1 MASRFYV
8 TTPIYYINDVPHLGT
23 AYTTIAAD
31 VLCRYHRL
39 RGHESRMLTGTDEH
53 GLKIQR
59 AAEARGVAPGAHA
72 DEIAAVFRATWPKL
86 GCAPDDFIRTSEP
99 RHKKAVQ
106 ELWSRIKARGD
117 IYLGHYEGL
126 YCVGCEAY
134 YTEKDLEQPGN
145 VCPLHKKPAES
156 VKEESYFFRLSRYG
170 DALLDYYKRNPTF
183 VQPASRL
190 NEVTSFVREGLQD
203 LSVSRT
209 TFQWGIPVPD
219 DPKHVMY
226 VWFDALANYMTAL
239 REPEDNTR
247 FWPADVHLVGKDIL
261 RFHAVYWP
269 AFLLS
274 AGYSEA
280 ELPRQVFA
288 HGFLTYSGQKMSKT
302 LRNTISPVDVA
313 VALSEAAATAVPGG
327 PGAAAGAPQVGV
339 DVVRYCLMRAISFGQ
354 DGDFSLQD
362 VLSRYGS
369 ELGNALGN
377 LLNRVLPFAD
387 EVPAKGAPGPLEEE
401 LAGAHRQ
408 AAAAAAAAL
417 DANQP
422 TRALD
427 AIWTVIAAANL
438 YIDRAAPWVA
448 KKTDPARLG
457 TIIATL
463 IEQLEA
469 ISVMISP
476 VMPVVAGRMREQLGL
491 PPIAFEEGS
500 DRWPMALPA
509 RAPGEKLRRGSPI
522 FPRLEK
528 EKEAELLARFA
539 PPRPDAEPAKADS
552 GAKAAPAAKADSGAK
567 AAPAAKADSGAKAA
581 PETTAAPAANGGA
594 EAPSPARQ
602 GKGPVAFDD
611 FARLDL
617 RIGVVAS
624 AERVKKKDRLL
635 DLRVDTGDGAPR
647 RIISGIAASYAPEEL
662 VGKRV
667 VVICNLPPRDFGKG
681 LVSEG
686 MLLTAEVEG
695 RVRTI
700 TVEDAAPGTPVL

>member
-59 AAEARGVAPGAHA
+59 AAEARGIAPGAHA
-72 DEIAAVFRATWPKL
+72 DEIAAAFRATWPKL

-99 RHKKAVQ
+99 RHKKGVQ
-106 ELWSRIKARGD
+106 ELWRRIQARGD

-134 YTEKDLEQPGN
+134 YTEKDLQQPGN
-145 VCPLHKKPAES
+145 ICPLHNRPAES
-156 VKEESYFFRLSRYG
+156 VKEESYFFRLSSYA
-170 DALLDYYKRNPTF
+170 DALLDFYKRNPTF

-302 LRNTISPVDVA
+302 LRNTISPVEVA
-313 VALSEAAATAVPGG
+313 DAISEAAAAALPGG
-327 PGAAAGAPQVGV
+327 PAAAAGAPPVGV

-354 DGDFSLQD
+354 DGDFGLQD
-362 VLSRYGS
+362 VLSRYAS

-377 LLNRVLPFAD
+377 LLNRVLPFAE
-387 EVPAKGAPGPLEEE
+387 EVPEKGEPGPLEAEV
-401 LAGAHRQ
+401 ASAQRQ
-408 AAAAAAAAL
+408 ASSAATAAF

-427 AIWTVIAAANL
+427 AIWTAIAAANL
-438 YIDRAAPWVA
+438 YVDKAAPWAA
-448 KKTDPARLG
+448 KKADPRRLG

-476 VMPVVAGRMREQLGL
+476 VMPVVADRMRDQLGL
-491 PPIAFEEGS
+491 PPIAPEVGH
-500 DRWPMALPA
+500 DQWPFNPPV
-509 RAPGEKLRRGSPI
+509 RKPGGKLRRGSPI

-528 EKEAELLARFA
+528 ATEAELLARFA
-539 PPRPDAEPAKADS
+539 PPPTDAAPPQPDAGATPAPE
-552 GAKAAPAAKADSGAK
+552 AKAAPAASAPPAADAAPEAAGGAG
-567 AAPAAKADSGAKAA
+567 APAAS
-581 PETTAAPAANGGA
+581 
-594 EAPSPARQ
+594 ARQ
-602 GKGPVAFDD
+602 SKAPVAFDD
-611 FARLDL
+611 FAKLDL
-617 RIGVVAS
+617 RIGLVTS

-667 VVICNLPPRDFGKG
+667 VVICNLLPRDFGKG

>member
-31 VLCRYHRL
+31 VLCRYHRV

-59 AAEARGVAPGAHA
+59 AAEARGVAPGVHA
-72 DEIAAVFRATWPKL
+72 DEIAAAFRATWPKL

-106 ELWSRIKARGD
+106 ELWRRIQARGD

-134 YTEKDLEQPGN
+134 YTEKDLKQPGN
-145 VCPLHKKPAES
+145 VCPLHHRPAES
-156 VKEESYFFRLSRYG
+156 VKEESYFFRLSKYG
-170 DALLDYYKRNPTF
+170 DALLDYYRRNPTF

-209 TFQWGIPVPD
+209 TFQWGIPVPG

-226 VWFDALANYMTAL
+226 VWFDALANYLTAL
-239 REPEDNTR
+239 KEPEDNTR
-247 FWPADVHLVGKDIL
+247 FWPADVHLMGKDIL

-274 AGYSEA
+274 AGYGEA
-280 ELPRQVFA
+280 ELPRQVLA

-302 LRNTISPVDVA
+302 LRNTISPVEVA
-313 VALSEAAATAVPGG
+313 EALSEATAAALPGG
-327 PGAAAGAPQVGV
+327 AGAAAGAPPVGV

-354 DGDFSLQD
+354 DGDFSIQD
-362 VLSRYGS
+362 LLARYGS

-387 EVPAKGAPGPLEEE
+387 EVPEKGELGPLEEE
-401 LAGAHRQ
+401 LASAQRQ
-408 AAAAAAAAL
+408 ASAAAAAAF
-417 DANQP
+417 DAHQP

-438 YIDRAAPWVA
+438 YVDKAAPWVA
-448 KKTDPARLG
+448 KKTDPKRLG
-457 TIIATL
+457 TIVATL
-463 IEQLEA
+463 IEQLGA

-476 VMPVVAGRMREQLGL
+476 VMPVVASRMREQLGL
-491 PPIAFEEGS
+491 PPITPEPGN
-500 DRWPMALPA
+500 DQWPFNAPA
-509 RAPGEKLRRGSPI
+509 RKPGATLRKGSPI

-539 PPRPDAEPAKADS
+539 PPPADAEAT
-552 GAKAAPAAKADSGAK
+552 KAAP
-567 AAPAAKADSGAKAA
+567 GAKAA
-581 PETTAAPAANGGA
+581 PEAKATPEAKAAPEANGGA
-594 EAPSPARQ
+594 GAAAQPARQ
-602 GKGPVAFDD
+602 GKGPVPFDD

-617 RIGVVAS
+617 RIGVVTS

-662 VGKRV
+662 VGQRV
-667 VVICNLPPRDFGKG
+667 VVLCNLPPRDFGKG

-700 TVEDAAPGTPVL
+700 TVDDAAPGTPVL